1 MNEKHRHYKK
11 PLGLSKTRLHRIWA
25 HMKDRCYNKYNHA
38 HKNYGGRGIT
48 VCNDWK
54 DCFLNFFIWSINSG
68 YKDGLTIDRIDVNGC
83 YEPSNCRWVTLKEQQ
98 RNRRNNKI
106 VNYKGKNVCLSFVS
120 ETEKINWSTINN
132 RMKRGLSLENSIRFG
147 NKIYRGKEI
156 FCETNGKTYSNA
168 SEFLKDVC
176 LKKGGWIYDFLNGKS
191 KSDNFHGYKIK
202 RIFNK
207 EEK

>member
-1 MNEKHRHYKK
+1 MDDATVDAKLEDIKNRIVSAMNQ
-11 PLGLSKTRLHRIWA
+11 LDLNITISI
-25 HMKDRCYNKYNHA
+25 
-38 HKNYGGRGIT
+38 GIT
-48 VCNDWK
+48 E
-54 DCFLNFFIWSINSG
+54 

-168 SEFLKDVC
+168 SEFLKDVG

-207 EEK
+207 EEKNDNK